1 MICNNCVTHEPLK
14 KLVETTDKTGQCR
27 YCKKHGNVIESREL
41 FDYIFERVDENLA
54 KRDDLTDY
62 ELAMLY
68 ECGADD
74 IALAEIDIVLMEWF
88 GLGDAPYFDDLLAEI
103 PSEFRKDDEGFSV
116 HFYDDD
122 GNLEKNIYDTRWE
135 AFVDDVRHN
144 YRFFN
149 PNTHSFLD
157 DVFSSLITN
166 DNQLKP
172 EVIRTI
178 TNGETLYRARYAKG
192 EGDARK
198 IIDDPASQFGPT
210 PKHMASSQRM
220 TPNGISGLYCALE
233 RETCLSE
240 IRSITGD
247 YVISI
252 GLTPATEIKLLDLT
266 ALKNV
271 ELTELNYLDKGYR
284 EALHRQVFLSSLVR
298 KLSRPKARNDELSYL
313 STQVV
318 FEYLRL
324 RFDQQVVGLVF
335 PSVQTGETGTNV
347 VIFPEYSLL
356 GSEPLTVN
364 DADDAYNEH
373 EKNFGFDIA
382 SNITTA
388 NKYQSP
394 FVQNQKLLIMQKS
407 IRFHKIIAIQTSA
420 KEYDNIYDIFMDE
433 VTRRRLGPS
442 FQ

>member
-1 MICNNCVTHEPLK
+1 MICNNCVTHQSLK
-14 KLVETTDKTGQCR
+14 NLVETTSKMGQCR
-27 YCKKHGNVIESREL
+27 YCKQHGNVMELRKL

-54 KRDDLTDY
+54 KKDDLTHY

-74 IALAEIDIVLMEWF
+74 IAAAEIDMVLMEWF
-88 GLGDAPYFDDLLAEI
+88 GLGDAPYFDDLLAQV
-103 PSEFRKDDEGFSV
+103 PSDFRKDDEGFSV
-116 HFYDDD
+116 HFYNDD

-135 AFVDDVRHN
+135 TFVDDVRHN

-149 PNTHSFLD
+149 PNTHNFLD
-157 DVFSSLITN
+157 DVFSSLITS
-166 DNQLKP
+166 DNQLNP

-178 TNGETLYRARYAKG
+178 TSGEALYRARYAKG
-192 EGDARK
+192 EGDAKK
-198 IIDDPASQFGPT
+198 IIDNPASQFGPT
-210 PKHMASSQRM
+210 PKHMATSQRM

-252 GLTPATEIKLLDLT
+252 GLTPVTEIKLLDLT
-266 ALKNV
+266 ALKKV
-271 ELTELNYLDKGYR
+271 ELAELTLLDKGYR

-298 KLSRPKARNDELSYL
+298 KLSRPKTRNDELSYL

-318 FEYLRL
+318 FEYLRI

-356 GSEPLTVN
+356 GSQTLPVYE
-364 DADDAYNEH
+364 
-373 EKNFGFDIA
+373 
-382 SNITTA
+382 SA
-388 NKYQSP
+388 NKYEDQ
-394 FVQNQKLLIMQKS
+394 FIQNVKLSIIQQS
-407 IRFHKIIAIQTSA
+407 IRFHKITAIHTSA
-420 KEYDNIYDIFMDE
+420 KEYDNIYEIFMDE
-433 VTRRRLGPS
+433 LTRKRLGSS